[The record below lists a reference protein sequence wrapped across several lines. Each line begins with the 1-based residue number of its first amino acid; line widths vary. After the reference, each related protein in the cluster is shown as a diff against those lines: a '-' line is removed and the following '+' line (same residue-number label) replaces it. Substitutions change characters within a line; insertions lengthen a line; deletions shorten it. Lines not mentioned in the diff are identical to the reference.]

1 MARVNFE
8 IIRNAGF
15 DATVHFSLGA
25 ITDLIKHAMLQ
36 GIIPKGF
43 SQDTND
49 VTFNPPTILAELV
62 QGNPIPIPSDIKV
75 TDEND
80 NKVPLQDPVYP
91 QDRQE
96 QDMLLKVNMEV
107 KIDSTDS
114 SLQLLDVSTINT
126 TIELLLRPYFSPSDG
141 IGFIRYDFQVNII
154 STEPKALD
162 PNIHKI
168 LLAPKILS
176 AFYPV
181 IVDLI
186 GKLKL
191 PLPEVEGLKATAV
204 RVWPNLDNDEPT
216 TFSIGF
222 GGENPNAENLLG
234 LLDGGDDLMITIG
247 KDLFDQR
254 VTKFSDDNYPS
265 SSYNSDEERTETVKS
280 VKISLGNDQLYL
292 KAKIDID
299 DHDAGLLEP
308 SSAEITVSGP
318 LYLTISANGLD
329 AKLNV
334 DGSDLDVDIDTDW
347 FFDLTRVFL
356 DIITLGLAEIGFTP
370 GINDAEDNVRDSTA
384 DKMAEG
390 FKDALLGAYPSGLEF
405 VGRNIFYTRESLVLW
420 SGPSHLV
427 IKEDIM
433 MLGGAARGGI
443 KHAPRK
449 NLTVCATYRPQH
461 NIKAYGLRGED
472 EEDNNLAFSLSRE
485 RATSQWV
492 DNKFTVKGLDL
503 VERTAKVTVDGE
515 EQERTTLYLRDH
527 YSKKKEGVGEE
538 TKLDNLLQQ
547 DYFNPASP
555 DYAIANEWEPLA
567 TGKRYGF
574 NSENELV
581 EL

>member
-1 MARVNFE
+1 MARNNFE

-43 SQDTND
+43 SQNTED
-49 VTFNPPTILAELV
+49 VTFSTPTIIAELV
-62 QGNPIPIPSDIKV
+62 SGTPIPIPQDIEV
-75 TDEND
+75 DDEND

-96 QDMLLKVNMEV
+96 QDILLKVSMEV
-107 KIDSTDS
+107 KINSTDS
-114 SLQLLDVSTINT
+114 TLNSLEVNTINT

-141 IGFIRYDFQVNII
+141 IGFIRYNFQVNII
-154 STEPKALD
+154 STEPNALD
-162 PNIHKI
+162 SNIHTI
-168 LLAPKILS
+168 LLAPKILA

-191 PLPEVEGLKATAV
+191 PIPEIEGLKVTAI
-204 RVWPNLDNDEPT
+204 RIWPNLNNDEPT

-222 GGENPNAENLLG
+222 GGENPKAEKLLG
-234 LLDGGDDLMITIG
+234 LLDNGDDLMITIG
-247 KDLFDQR
+247 KNLFNQR

-265 SSYNSDEERTETVKS
+265 SSYNGDKKRTETVKS
-280 VKISLGNDQLYL
+280 VKISLGDDQLYL
-292 KAKIDID
+292 KAKIHIE
-299 DHDAGLLEP
+299 DHDAGLLDP
-308 SSAEITVSGP
+308 STAEITVSGP

-329 AKLNV
+329 SKLNV

-370 GINDAEDNVRDSTA
+370 GINDAEDDVRDSTS
-384 DKMAEG
+384 DKIAEG

-405 VGRNIFYTRESLVLW
+405 VGRNVFYTRESLVLW
-420 SGPSHLV
+420 SAPNYLI

-449 NLTVCATYRPQH
+449 DLIICATYHPH
-461 NIKAYGLRGED
+461 NNIKAYGLRGKN
-472 EEDNNLAFSLSRE
+472 EENDNLAFSLKRE

-492 DNKFTVKGLDL
+492 DNKFTVDGMELIK
-503 VERTAKVTVDGE
+503 RTAKITLDGV
-515 EQERTTLYLRDH
+515 EQERITLYLRDH
-527 YSKKKEGVGEE
+527 YNKREEGVKEN
-538 TKLDNLLQQ
+538 TKFDNLLQQ
-547 DYFNPASP
+547 EYFNPTNSNLAF
-555 DYAIANEWEPLA
+555 ANAWEPLS
-567 TGKRYGF
+567 TNKRYGF
-574 NSENELV
+574 NNENELV

>member
-1 MARVNFE
+1 MARNNFE

-36 GIIPKGF
+36 GMIPKGF
-43 SQDTND
+43 SQDTED
-49 VTFNPPTILAELV
+49 VTFSPPTIIADLV
-62 QGNPIPIPSDIKV
+62 NGNPIPIPQDIEV
-75 TDEND
+75 DDEND

-96 QDMLLKVNMEV
+96 QDILLKVSMEV
-107 KIDSTDS
+107 KINSTDLM
-114 SLQLLDVSTINT
+114 LQLLDVNIINT

-141 IGFIRYDFQVNII
+141 IGFIRYNFQLNIV
-154 STEPKALD
+154 STEPNVLD
-162 PNIHKI
+162 SNIHTT

-191 PLPEVEGLKATAV
+191 PIPEIEGLKVTAI
-204 RVWPNLDNDEPT
+204 RIWPNLDNDEPT

-222 GGENPNAENLLG
+222 GGENPKAENLLG
-234 LLDGGDDLMITIG
+234 LLDNGDDLMITIG
-247 KDLFDQR
+247 KKLFDQR

-265 SSYNSDEERTETVKS
+265 SSYNRDEKRTETVKS
-280 VKISLGNDQLYL
+280 VKISLGDDQLYL

-318 LYLTISANGLD
+318 LYLTLSANGLES
-329 AKLNV
+329 KLNA
-334 DGSDLDVDIDTDW
+334 DGSDLDVDIDTNW

-370 GINDAEDNVRDSTA
+370 GINDAEDNVRDSTS
-384 DKMAEG
+384 DKIAEG

-405 VGRNIFYTRESLVLW
+405 AGRNIFYTRESLVLW
-420 SGPSHLV
+420 SAPGCLI

-449 NLTVCATYRPQH
+449 DLTICATHHPH
-461 NIKAYGLRGED
+461 NNIKTYGLRGKNEAND
-472 EEDNNLAFSLSRE
+472 NLAFSLKRE

-492 DNKFTVKGLDL
+492 DKKFS
-503 VERTAKVTVDGE
+503 VEGMELIKRTAKITIDGK
-515 EQERTTLYLRDH
+515 EQKQTTLYLRDH
-527 YSKKKEGVGEE
+527 YNKKEEGIGDN
-538 TKLDNLLQQ
+538 TKFDNLLQQ
-547 DYFNPASP
+547 EYFNPENS
-555 DYAIANEWEPLA
+555 DYAIANEWEPL
-567 TGKRYGF
+567 TTNKRYGF
-574 NSENELV
+574 NNENELV